1 MLLLPLAGSRGDG
14 ELAASSVA
22 STHPLRLLSSSMLT
36 FLVLFRRAVWRA
48 FQHDAFATA
57 KASAYS
63 SILTVFPAFLVLASI
78 LAVSHK
84 TASFAREISY
94 AIGRVLPAGT
104 TALALAYFNI
114 SKIRPVRVIFSASLV
129 TLTAASGVM
138 VSWMAGFRRAY
149 GIVGNPWS
157 FWKERAMAF
166 LLIPLSMVPLGFA
179 TILVGFGNQLQNWFD
194 VHTIYELR
202 GAVLLLWTWGR
213 WSIGALTSVAVIAL
227 IYHLA
232 IPRTQSWQ
240 RVLPGAVLAT
250 VLWFAATLCFGW
262 YVTNYAN
269 YAVIY
274 GSLAAVIALLVWL
287 YLVSIVMLIGA
298 EFNALI
304 FPKRET

>member
-1 MLLLPLAGSRGDG
+1 M
-14 ELAASSVA
+14 
-22 STHPLRLLSSSMLT
+22 
-36 FLVLFRRAVWRA
+36 LVLLVHFRRAVWRA

-57 KASAYS
+57 KAAAYS
-63 SILTVFPAFLVLASI
+63 SILTLFPGLLVVASALAISNDT
-78 LAVSHK
+78 LK
-84 TASFAREISY
+84 FTREVSY
-94 AIGRVLPAGT
+94 ALGRVLPEGT
-104 TALALAYFNI
+104 VALALTYFNT
-114 SKIRPVRVIFSASLV
+114 SKIRPLNVIFSASFV
-129 TLTAASGVM
+129 MLTAASGVM

-149 GIVGNPWS
+149 GIQQNPWG

-179 TILVGFGNQLQNWFD
+179 TVLVGFGNQVQNWLEA
-194 VHTIYELR
+194 HTIYELR

-213 WSIGALTSVAVIAL
+213 WSIGALTSIAVIAL
-227 IYHLA
+227 IYHMA

-250 VLWFAATLCFGW
+250 VMWFLATVGFGW

-287 YLVSIVMLIGA
+287 YLVSIVLLIGA
-298 EFNALI
+298 EFNALV
-304 FPKRET
+304 FPKRETYAPASNREENDLA

>member
-1 MLLLPLAGSRGDG
+1 M
-14 ELAASSVA
+14 
-22 STHPLRLLSSSMLT
+22 
-36 FLVLFRRAVWRA
+36 LVLLVHLRRAVWRA

-57 KASAYS
+57 KAAAYS
-63 SILTVFPAFLVLASI
+63 SILTVFPGLLVLASV
-78 LAVSHK
+78 LAVSHE
-84 TASFAREISY
+84 TLEFTREISY
-94 AIGRVLPAGT
+94 AIGRVLPSGT
-104 TALALAYFNI
+104 NALALTYFNT
-114 SKIRPVRVIFSASLV
+114 SRIRPVNVIISASFV
-129 TLTAASGVM
+129 MLTAASGVM

-149 GIVGNPWS
+149 GIQDNPWG

-166 LLIPLSMVPLGFA
+166 LLIPISMVPLGFA
-179 TILVGFGNQLQNWFD
+179 TVLVGFGNQLQNWLAA
-194 VHTIYELR
+194 HTIYELR
-202 GAVLLLWTWGR
+202 GTILLLWTWGR
-213 WSIGALTSVAVIAL
+213 WSIGALTSIAVIAL

-250 VLWFAATLCFGW
+250 LLWFVATIGFGW

-304 FPKRET
+304 FPKREM

>member
-1 MLLLPLAGSRGDG
+1 M
-14 ELAASSVA
+14 
-22 STHPLRLLSSSMLT
+22 
-36 FLVLFRRAVWRA
+36 LVLLVHFRRAVWRA

-57 KASAYS
+57 KGAAYS
-63 SILTVFPAFLVLASI
+63 SILTVFPGLLVIASVLAI
-78 LAVSHK
+78 SHE
-84 TASFAREISY
+84 TLSFTREISY

-104 TALALAYFNI
+104 DALALTYFNT
-114 SKIRPVRVIFSASLV
+114 SKIRPINVIFSASFV
-129 TLTAASGVM
+129 MLTAASGVM

-149 GIVGNPWS
+149 GIQDNPWG

-166 LLIPLSMVPLGFA
+166 LLIPLSMVPMGFA
-179 TILVGFGNQLQNWFD
+179 TVLVGFGNQLQNWLA

-213 WSIGALTSVAVIAL
+213 WSIGTLTSIAVIAL

-250 VLWFAATLCFGW
+250 FLWFMATIGFGW
-262 YVTNYAN
+262 YVTHYAN
-269 YAVIY
+269 YSVIY

-304 FPKRET
+304 FPKREM

>member
-1 MLLLPLAGSRGDG
+1 MLPL
-14 ELAASSVA
+14 
-22 STHPLRLLSSSMLT
+22 
-36 FLVLFRRAVWRA
+36 LVHFRRAVWRA

-57 KASAYS
+57 KAAAYS
-63 SILTVFPAFLVLASI
+63 SILTLFPGLLVLASA
-78 LAVSHK
+78 LAISNDTLK
-84 TASFAREISY
+84 FTREVSY
-94 AIGRVLPAGT
+94 ALGRVLPEGT
-104 TALALAYFNI
+104 VALALTYLNTN
-114 SKIRPVRVIFSASLV
+114 KIRPLSVIFSASFV
-129 TLTAASGVM
+129 MLTAASGVM

-149 GIVGNPWS
+149 GIQQNPWS

-166 LLIPLSMVPLGFA
+166 LLIPLSLIPLGFA
-179 TILVGFGNQLQNWFD
+179 TMLVGFGNQLQNWLSA
-194 VHTIYELR
+194 HTIYELR

-213 WSIGALTSVAVIAL
+213 WSIGTLTSIAVIAV
-227 IYHLA
+227 IYHMA

-250 VLWFAATLCFGW
+250 VMWFLATVGFGW

-287 YLVSIVMLIGA
+287 YLVSIVVLIGA

-304 FPKRET
+304 FPKREMHVSAARVEENDLA

>member
-1 MLLLPLAGSRGDG
+1 MLALL
-14 ELAASSVA
+14 V
-22 STHPLRLLSSSMLT
+22 H
-36 FLVLFRRAVWRA
+36 FRRAVWHA

-57 KASAYS
+57 KAAAYS
-63 SILTVFPAFLVLASI
+63 SILTVFPGLLVMASI
-78 LAVSHK
+78 LAMSNQ
-84 TASFAREISY
+84 TLQFTREISY

-104 TALALAYFNI
+104 DSLALIYFNT
-114 SKIRPVRVIFSASLV
+114 SKIRPINVIFSASIV
-129 TLTAASGVM
+129 MLTAASGTM

-149 GIVGNPWS
+149 GIEHNPWG
-157 FWKERAMAF
+157 FWRERAIAF

-179 TILVGFGNQLQNWFD
+179 TVLVGFGNQLQNWLAA
-194 VHTIYELR
+194 HTIYELR
-202 GAVLLLWTWGR
+202 GAVLLLWVWGR
-213 WSIGALTSVAVIAL
+213 WSIGALTSIAVITL

-250 VLWFAATLCFGW
+250 LLWFMATLGFGW

-287 YLVSIVMLIGA
+287 YIVSIVMLIGA
-298 EFNALI
+298 EFNALV
-304 FPKRET
+304 FPKREM

>member
-1 MLLLPLAGSRGDG
+1 MLELL
-14 ELAASSVA
+14 
-22 STHPLRLLSSSMLT
+22 THL
-36 FLVLFRRAVWRA
+36 RRAIWRA
-48 FQHDAFATA
+48 FQHDAFAVA
-57 KASAYS
+57 KAAAYS
-63 SILTVFPAFLVLASI
+63 SILTVFPGLLVLASVV
-78 LAVSHK
+78 AVSNK
-84 TASFAREISY
+84 TLKFTREISY

-104 TALALAYFNI
+104 DSLALTYFNT
-114 SKIRPVRVIFSASLV
+114 SRIRPVNVILSASFV
-129 TLTAASGVM
+129 MLTAASGVM

-149 GIVGNPWS
+149 GIQENPWG

-166 LLIPLSMVPLGFA
+166 LLIPLSMIPLGFA
-179 TILVGFGNQLQNWFD
+179 TVLVGFGNQLQNWLSA
-194 VHTIYELR
+194 HTIYELR

-213 WSIGALTSVAVIAL
+213 WSIGALTSIAVIAL

-232 IPRTQSWQ
+232 IPRTQSWH

-250 VLWFAATLCFGW
+250 FLWFMATLGFGW

-298 EFNALI
+298 EFNALV
-304 FPKRET
+304 FPKPGNVTVM